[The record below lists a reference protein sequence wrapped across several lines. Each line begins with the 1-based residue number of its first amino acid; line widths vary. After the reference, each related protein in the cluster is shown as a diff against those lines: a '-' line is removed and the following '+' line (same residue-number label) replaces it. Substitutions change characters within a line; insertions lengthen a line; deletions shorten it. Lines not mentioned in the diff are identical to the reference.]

1 MMAEKAQFVYKH
13 DVLEPAD
20 VGYWIARIENA
31 ETEWKLMQQGGTLP
45 KIAKRTWPGLVKFM
59 GRVMAT
65 SDKSKKDLVR
75 RVAVAFTELNE
86 QCLQKSIQI
95 QKLTYEPVLRLVLN
109 TTKLYNNTV
118 EQGIYVC
125 EATAEDMNYSVNAD
139 FKLQILT
146 SAAVVHK
153 DLPNI
158 QGWALLTKCLDLL
171 LMNHINRDKDLTD
184 AKSLV
189 YGIPCVG
196 KDILGATLRHAI
208 LVS

>member
-95 QKLTYEPVLRLVLN
+95 QKLTYEPVLRFVLN
-109 TTKLYNNTV
+109 TTKL
-118 EQGIYVC
+118 
-125 EATAEDMNYSVNAD
+125 
-139 FKLQILT
+139 
-146 SAAVVHK
+146 
-153 DLPNI
+153 
-158 QGWALLTKCLDLL
+158 
-171 LMNHINRDKDLTD
+171 
-184 AKSLV
+184 
-189 YGIPCVG
+189 
-196 KDILGATLRHAI
+196 
-208 LVS
+208 